1 MMPITNVSGKVR
13 STRGEFLRL
22 RKRLEFLHEGLEV
35 LTMKRDRLNQDL
47 QEALGHL
54 SKYKSELGKEL
65 MEAFEELIAAY
76 TTLGRSEIETQA
88 ESVQG
93 TLKVRVNT
101 KSVMGTLV
109 PKIEIV
115 SRPNLEGKIGT
126 VQYGVANRFLNLLD
140 NLITES
146 EMENEILKVAYE
158 LHKTSSKVNALEKAV
173 IPEQEAEIKFIEEK
187 LEEEALEDLSRMK
200 IIKNAII
207 RRRS

>member
-1 MMPITNVSGKVR
+1 MPMANVSGKVR
-13 STRGEFLRL
+13 PTRGELLRL
-22 RKRLEFLHEGLEV
+22 RKRLEFLLEGLEV
-35 LTMKRDRLNQDL
+35 LTMKRDRLNRDL
-47 QEALGHL
+47 QEAL
-54 SKYKSELGKEL
+54 SYMSNYKSALEKEL
-65 MEAFEELIAAY
+65 METFEVLIAAY

-109 PKIEIV
+109 PQIDIV
-115 SRPNLEGKIGT
+115 SPPNFKGKIGM
-126 VQYGVANRFLNLLD
+126 VQYGVANRLLNLLA
-140 NLITES
+140 NLFTEA
-146 EMENEILKVAYE
+146 EMENEILMLAHE
-158 LHKTSSKVNALEKAV
+158 LHKTNSKVNALDKAV

-200 IIKNAII
+200 IIRNAII

>member
-1 MMPITNVSGKVR
+1 LANVSGKVR

-22 RKRLEFLHEGLEV
+22 RKRLEFLREGLEV
-35 LTMKRDRLNQDL
+35 LTMKRDQLNQDL
-47 QEALGHL
+47 QEAMGHM
-54 SKYKSELGKEL
+54 SKYKSELEKEL
-65 MEAFEELIAAY
+65 MEAFEGLIAAY

-93 TLKVRVNT
+93 TLKVRVKT

-109 PKIEIV
+109 PKIDIV
-115 SRPNLEGKIGT
+115 SRPNLKGKIGT
-126 VQYGVANRFLNLLD
+126 VQYGVATRFLNLLD
-140 NLITES
+140 NLITEA
-146 EMENEILKVAYE
+146 EMENEILRVAYE
-158 LHKTSSKVNALEKAV
+158 LHKTNSKVNALEKAV

>member
-1 MMPITNVSGKVR
+1 MSIANVSGKVR
-13 STRGEFLRL
+13 ATRGEFLRL
-22 RKRLEFLHEGLEV
+22 RKRLEFLREGLEV
-35 LTMKRDRLNQDL
+35 LTMKRDQLNQDL
-47 QEALGHL
+47 QEAMGHM
-54 SKYKSELGKEL
+54 STYKSELEKEL
-65 MEAFEELIAAY
+65 MEAFEGLITAY

-93 TLKVRVNT
+93 TLKVRVKT

-109 PKIEIV
+109 PKIDIV
-115 SRPNLEGKIGT
+115 SRPNLKGKIGT

-140 NLITES
+140 NLITEA
-146 EMENEILKVAYE
+146 EMENEILRVAYE
-158 LHKTSSKVNALEKAV
+158 LHKTNSKVNALEKAV